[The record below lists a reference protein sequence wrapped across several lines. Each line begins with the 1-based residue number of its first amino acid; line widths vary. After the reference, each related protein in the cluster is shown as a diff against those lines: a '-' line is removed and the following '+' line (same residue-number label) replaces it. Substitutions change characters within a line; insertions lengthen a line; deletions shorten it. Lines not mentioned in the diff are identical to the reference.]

1 MARYSFS
8 TAPLPL
14 LRVALGLA
22 GLLATLPALDAREAG
37 AQVPVRAR
45 AKRTLAV
52 GGQLFKDLNA
62 NDRLDSYEDWRLSTA
77 ARVSDLLGRMTLE
90 EKAGMLLI
98 NTLNAEVGGRL
109 SERGV
114 QMIQDEKMTRF
125 IFRNTVVANAAAP
138 TVAAPAGPPP
148 AAASPAGAPGGAGG
162 GGRAGRGGAGAGGGF
177 GGGPAGGAQVTPYEA
192 AQFTNL
198 VQEIAE
204 GTRLGIPVLFK
215 SNARNHVER
224 DARPGINVATGA
236 FSEWPKEPGL
246 AATRDTTLL
255 AEFGRIMRTEWSAI
269 GLRGM
274 YGYMADLSTEPR
286 WYRVHET
293 FTEDADLASA
303 IIRTLV
309 KNIQGPRLGPGSI
322 ALTLKHF
329 PGHGPQEGGGDSHY
343 EFGKNQS
350 IPSGTLAYQL
360 KPFRAAIT
368 AGVSSIMPSYSIP
381 VGMKYAP
388 NDVGVAF
395 SKGILT
401 ALLRDTLGFEGN
413 LNSDTG
419 IIGQRAWGLEGKS
432 ADEQIAIAVNAGI
445 DVLSGFDR
453 NAQIVA
459 LVKAGKITEQRLD
472 QAVRRLLAEQF
483 QLGLFEDPYV
493 DADRAAYVVGNRAFQ
508 LKGEEAQ
515 RKSIVL
521 LQNQGKVLP
530 LRVST
535 AEAPVKVYT
544 MGLRADVV
552 GDPRWGRYSVTT
564 GDYDAARGETR
575 VAVPVGTDYAILR
588 VEVSNQTAGA
598 GLQFGGAL
606 PEELNALAFS
616 DMAKAKSWRISPS
629 LDDIRAVMREVGPEK
644 TVLAIYF
651 RQPYVLDEAS
661 GLRGA
666 GAIVAT
672 FGVKDAALMD
682 VLTGR
687 FKPQGKLPFALAGN
701 AQALLRQASD
711 APGYDRADTLF
722 PFGFGTSY

>member
-1 MARYSFS
+1 M
-8 TAPLPL
+8 
-14 LRVALGLA
+14 
-22 GLLATLPALDAREAG
+22 
-37 AQVPVRAR
+37 
-45 AKRTLAV
+45 
-52 GGQLFKDLNA
+52 
-62 NDRLDSYEDWRLSTA
+62 
-77 ARVSDLLGRMTLE
+77 
-90 EKAGMLLI
+90 
-98 NTLNAEVGGRL
+98 
-109 SERGV
+109 
-114 QMIQDEKMTRF
+114 
-125 IFRNTVVANAAAP
+125 
-138 TVAAPAGPPP
+138 
-148 AAASPAGAPGGAGG
+148 
-162 GGRAGRGGAGAGGGF
+162 
-177 GGGPAGGAQVTPYEA
+177 TPYEA

-204 GTRLGIPVLFK
+204 GTRLGIPVVFK

-246 AATRDTTLL
+246 AATRDTALL

-293 FTEDADLASA
+293 FTEDADLAST

-309 KNIQGPRLGPGSI
+309 KNIQGPRLGAGSI

-360 KPFRAAIT
+360 KPFRAAID

-472 QAVRRLLAEQF
+472 QAVRRLLVEQF

-521 LQNQGKVLP
+521 LQNQGKAASAPRTDGRVAGEGLYDGAARRRRGRSAVGTLHGHGGR
-530 LRVST
+530 LRRGAGRDASRG
-535 AEAPVKVYT
+535 ARGD
-544 MGLRADVV
+544 GLRDH
-552 GDPRWGRYSVTT
+552 PRRSEQPGRAPGTACS
-564 GDYDAARGETR
+564 AAR
-575 VAVPVGTDYAILR
+575 
-588 VEVSNQTAGA
+588 N
-598 GLQFGGAL
+598 

-616 DMAKAKSWRISPS
+616 DMAKAKSWRVSPS

-666 GAIVAT
+666 GALVAT

-687 FKPQGKLPFALAGN
+687 FKPAGKLPFALAGN
-701 AQALLRQASD
+701 AQALVRQASD

-722 PFGFGTSY
+722 PFGFGMTY